1 MRSVKPALGNRLLIV
16 LHTGVHFETPA
27 ATVPI
32 LDDSERLREFHAICR
47 RDLAILS
54 GVEKSRLGRWLLN
67 AALGRQLRQFA
78 DTMATFN
85 VELVTRGLAEAS
97 TTLCARYGGKVVAEG
112 LHHVPTD
119 GPLLLVSNHPGMFDT
134 LAIYATLPRSD
145 IRALARPQ
153 PLLGMLSSLAP
164 NLLMLPDE
172 GAGRAGGLRQVLQLL
187 RAGGA
192 LLIYP
197 AGHLEPEPVLIGRHG
212 LKGAPTEP
220 LGPWSSGV
228 GTLVKLAVRQ
238 GVPLRVV
245 PTSLSGVLSLS
256 TWRWFGPLLK
266 LRRTLRG
273 REDLTAVLQVAFPG
287 LGPTTIRVRY
297 GAPLEVAALAAG
309 DADVEAITAR
319 VRSAVH
325 EQIAL
330 ATGSR

>member
-1 MRSVKPALGNRLLIV
+1 V
-16 LHTGVHFETPA
+16 LHTGVHFEAPALTPP
-27 ATVPI
+27 TV
-32 LDDSERLREFHAICR
+32 DDSERRRQFHAICR
-47 RDLAILS
+47 RDLATLS
-54 GVEKSRLGRWLLN
+54 GVEKSPAGRWLLN
-67 AALGRQLRQFA
+67 AALGGQLRRFA
-78 DTMATFN
+78 DNMATFN
-85 VELVTRGLAEAS
+85 TELVTRGLAEAS
-97 TTLCARYGGKVVAEG
+97 TALCARYGGKVVAEG
-112 LHHVPTD
+112 LLNVPPD

-153 PLLGMLSSLAP
+153 PLLGLLSSLAP

-172 GAGRAGGLRQVLQLL
+172 GAGRAGGLRQILQSL

-197 AGHLEPEPVLIGRHG
+197 AGHLEPEPVLVGRHG
-212 LKGAPTEP
+212 LSAASPTEP
-220 LGPWSSGV
+220 LGPWSNGV

-266 LRRTLRG
+266 LRQSLRG

-287 LGPTTIRVRY
+287 LGPTTIRVSY
-297 GAPLEVAALAAG
+297 GEPLDATALAAN

-319 VRSAVH
+319 IRSAVH
-325 EQIAL
+325 AQLGQAIAN
-330 ATGSR
+330 R

>member
-1 MRSVKPALGNRLLIV
+1 MLCNRRRIV
-16 LHTGVHFETPA
+16 LHTGVHFEAPALTPQIDDA
-27 ATVPI
+27 A
-32 LDDSERLREFHAICR
+32 ERRREFDAICR

-54 GVEKSRLGRWLLN
+54 GVEKSPVGRWLLN
-67 AALGRQLRQFA
+67 AALGGQLRRFA
-78 DTMATFN
+78 DNMATFN
-85 VELVTRGLAEAS
+85 TELVTLGLAEAA
-97 TTLCARYGGKVVAEG
+97 TALCARYGGRVVAEG
-112 LHHVPTD
+112 LEHVPAE
-119 GPLLLVSNHPGMFDT
+119 GPVLLVSNHPGMFDT
-134 LAIYATLPRSD
+134 LAIYATLPRPD

-153 PLLGMLSSLAP
+153 PLLGLLTSLAP

-172 GAGRAGGLRQVLQLL
+172 GAGRAGGLRQVLQSL
-187 RAGGA
+187 RSGGA

-212 LKGAPTEP
+212 LKDSSPTEP

-228 GTLVKLAVRQ
+228 GTLVKLAARQ

-256 TWRWFGPLLK
+256 TWRWFGSLLK
-266 LRRTLRG
+266 LRKTLRG

-297 GAPLEVAALAAG
+297 GAPLDAAALAAD

-319 VRSAVH
+319 VRAAVH
-325 EQIAL
+325 VQIQQSL
-330 ATGSR
+330 RTQ

>member
-1 MRSVKPALGNRLLIV
+1 MV
-16 LHTGVHFETPA
+16 HTGVHFEAPALTPP
-27 ATVPI
+27 TV
-32 LDDSERLREFHAICR
+32 DDSAERLAEFHAICR

-54 GVEKSRLGRWLLN
+54 GVEKSPMGRWLLN
-67 AALGRQLRQFA
+67 AALGLQLRRFA
-78 DTMATFN
+78 DNMATFN
-85 VELVTRGLAEAS
+85 TELVTRGLAEAS
-97 TTLCARYGGKVVAEG
+97 TALCARYGGKVTAEG
-112 LHHVPTD
+112 LENVPTD
-119 GPLLLVSNHPGMFDT
+119 GPLLLVSNHPGRFDT

-145 IRALARPQ
+145 VRALARPQ

-172 GAGRAGGLRQVLQLL
+172 GAGRAGGLRQVLQML

-212 LKGAPTEP
+212 LADAPTEP
-220 LGPWSSGV
+220 LGPWSNGV

-238 GVPLRVV
+238 GVPLQVV

-266 LRRTLRG
+266 LRRSLRG

-287 LGPTTIRVRY
+287 LGPTTIHVRY
-297 GAPLEVAALAAG
+297 GEPLEAAALTAG
-309 DADVEAITAR
+309 DADVESITAR
-319 VRSAVH
+319 VRGAV
-325 EQIAL
+325 QAQL
-330 ATGSR
+330 RQTTPSR